1 LADVYPEPSGL
12 FERGPHFGRF
22 VRLRRVRMYAEM
34 IDVLSGGTALG
45 RSLCGGTRVT
55 VRDTSMFGPARGIAF
70 TVPSVLA

>member
-1 LADVYPEPSGL
+1 
-12 FERGPHFGRF
+12 
-22 VRLRRVRMYAEM
+22 MYAEM